1 MGTNLTKR
9 KRNAQITFPF
19 RLFPEGRNRKE
30 RQRNMEYQINP
41 GAWGPI
47 FTVPTS
53 VVDEHIKMVGRDQLK
68 ILLWLFRHASDETD
82 LEAMCADTG
91 IDREDAIDAMQYW
104 IGCGLVRKAGEAP
117 VPLAPA
123 PAVETP
129 VPEKKPGPE
138 KAVLAPLPLSK
149 PTSEQIACRLM
160 EEPALSLLYAE
171 AQQKLGRTIGYDG
184 QSTLLMIHDQY
195 GLPVE
200 VILMILEYAA
210 SQGKTSM
217 AYIAKMGRDWGEREI
232 DTLEKAEEQ
241 LTRLRTGQSLWN
253 QLKALTGIH
262 TPRPTA
268 AQEKFLTEWS
278 DELHFGIDM
287 IHLAYEEMAN
297 HTDRLS
303 FPYINKVLRSWH
315 EKGLL
320 TPEQVQA
327 DKQTRQR
334 DKATI
339 PAPAGKK
346 PTPGKAEARDA
357 SYDLEEYTRRALHE
371 PLVYPRKRQD
381 SKNGA

>member
-1 MGTNLTKR
+1 
-9 KRNAQITFPF
+9 
-19 RLFPEGRNRKE
+19 
-30 RQRNMEYQINP
+30 
-41 GAWGPI
+41 
-47 FTVPTS
+47 
-53 VVDEHIKMVGRDQLK
+53 
-68 ILLWLFRHASDETD
+68 
-82 LEAMCADTG
+82 
-91 IDREDAIDAMQYW
+91 
-104 IGCGLVRKAGEAP
+104 
-117 VPLAPA
+117 
-123 PAVETP
+123 
-129 VPEKKPGPE
+129 
-138 KAVLAPLPLSK
+138 
-149 PTSEQIACRLM
+149 
-160 EEPALSLLYAE
+160 
-171 AQQKLGRTIGYDG
+171 
-184 QSTLLMIHDQY
+184 
-195 GLPVE
+195 
-200 VILMILEYAA
+200 
-210 SQGKTSM
+210 M

-278 DELHFGIDM
+278 DDLHFSIDM

-339 PAPAGKK
+339 PAPSRKK
-346 PTPGKAEARDA
+346 TTSGNAETRDA
-357 SYDLEEYTRRALHE
+357 SYDLDEYTRRALHE
-371 PLVYPRKRQD
+371 PLIYPGKRRN